1 MNGKYGADQRCF
13 FLHAEANNNN
23 NLDFTI
29 SQKKLME

>member
-23 NLDFTI
+23 LDFTI